1 MTTTVVYL
9 HQSMFSSSRPVSLAA
24 WSQLQVYS
32 VVALHDILLRYV
44 CALYTFM
51 TPAYSCLFFTIS
63 ISLSCTF
70 RFISCV
76 KVACSILC
84 IIALLLQLSV
94 HNSVGT
100 TKNAATSYSTNYSR
114 LQGMKVILIFSL
126 ITCLER
132 VGKKVQTRD
141 GTGNSI

>member
-1 MTTTVVYL
+1 
-9 HQSMFSSSRPVSLAA
+9 
-24 WSQLQVYS
+24 
-32 VVALHDILLRYV
+32 
-44 CALYTFM
+44 M